1 MPFFAY
7 LCNELTEY
15 INVSTWSEQ
24 QVMLFYSLNT
34 KYRNPTPTQPD
45 SHYFSLVGV
54 ITMILTAYL
63 EHPSEEGNNWQSRE
77 ILAWD
82 GRPKSPGCPSST
94 VGLKDQMT
102 ASLRGHTEAR
112 AVQRGGGS
120 GWPKKPVPAKSIC
133 AVLARTPLPRGDL
146 NKILGNRRLSCSFR
160 LDN

>member
-1 MPFFAY
+1 M
-7 LCNELTEY
+7 LGILLVSNCSEY
-15 INVSTWSEQ
+15 PCLSLHIYAMNSLSIYILNVSTWSEQ
-24 QVMLFYSLNT
+24 QVMLFYTLNT

-63 EHPSEEGNNWQSRE
+63 EHPSEEGNNWRSRE

-102 ASLRGHTEAR
+102 AKPAR
-112 AVQRGGGS
+112 PHRSQGRPEGR
-120 GWPKKPVPAKSIC
+120 W
-133 AVLARTPLPRGDL
+133 
-146 NKILGNRRLSCSFR
+146 FR
-160 LDN
+160 LAKETSSSQIHLCSTGPHATAMR